1 MMNIKGKS
9 VLITGSNRGIGKALV
24 KEACERG
31 AAHVYAGMRIIQEAS
46 DKRVVPL
53 TLDITDNSQIADAV
67 ARLDRLDILINNAG
81 IANYDDLSSAGAIE
95 KHLAVNL
102 LGPY

>member
-31 AAHVYAGMRIIQEAS
+31 GRTCLRRHAYYSGGE
-46 DKRVVPL
+46 
-53 TLDITDNSQIADAV
+53 
-67 ARLDRLDILINNAG
+67 
-81 IANYDDLSSAGAIE
+81 
-95 KHLAVNL
+95 
-102 LGPY
+102 